1 MNITY
6 RQLKA
11 FMLVAR
17 LGNFTRAAEQLH
29 ITQAG
34 LSVMIRELEAQLDNR
49 LFDRTT
55 RTVTLTAAGEKFL
68 PAAKTAV
75 NELEAAAAELTDIGE
90 RSRRNLRVAA
100 TPLVSSNLL
109 PAVCALFRKR
119 HPEIHVQLIDND
131 LQRVHALV
139 ENGEVD
145 FGVGFFFKAARGV
158 ERSLLCS
165 FQLMRVSSLDSGA
178 PDHAS
183 NSKSRRLPAVG
194 KVPWSTMANDVLIGL
209 PLDNPIQQ
217 LVEKNLSKIGR
228 GNEERQ
234 VFNHFDTLIAMV
246 AAGMGNTII
255 PTFAMQACRRHRV
268 RTELLTEPEVTLGF
282 YRITKRGRAQSALA
296 VEFSDTL
303 VALLPGLESG
313 C

>member
-1 MNITY
+1 MNISY

-55 RTVTLTAAGEKFL
+55 RTVILTAAGEKFL
-68 PAAKTAV
+68 PAAKMAV
-75 NELEAAAAELTDIGE
+75 NELDAAAAELTDIGE
-90 RSRRNLRVAA
+90 RSRRHLRIAA

-109 PAVCALFRKR
+109 PAACASFRKK
-119 HPEIHVQLIDND
+119 HPEIKVQLIDND
-131 LQRVHALV
+131 LHRVHALV

-145 FGVGFFFKAARGV
+145 FGMGFFFKAARGV

-165 FQLMRVSSLDSGA
+165 FQLMRVTSFDSGA
-178 PDHAS
+178 PGHAPV
-183 NSKSRRLPAVG
+183 SKSRRSPAVG
-194 KVPWSTMANDVLIGL
+194 KVPWSAMADEVLIGL
-209 PLDNPIQQ
+209 PPDNPIQQ
-217 LVEKNLSKIGR
+217 LVETNLTKIGR

-246 AAGMGNTII
+246 AAGMGSTII

-282 YRITKRGRAQSALA
+282 YRITKRGRAKSALA

-303 VALLPGLESG
+303 VALLPGLESAS
-313 C
+313 

>member
-1 MNITY
+1 MNISY

-34 LSVMIRELEAQLDNR
+34 LSVMMRELEAQLDNR

-55 RTVTLTAAGEKFL
+55 RTVALTAAGEKFL
-68 PAAKTAV
+68 PAATRAV
-75 NELEAAAAELTDIGE
+75 NELELAAAELTDIGE
-90 RSRRNLRVAA
+90 RSHRKLRVAA
-100 TPLVSSNLL
+100 TPLVSSDLL
-109 PAVCALFRKR
+109 PAVCASFRKK
-119 HPEIHVQLIDND
+119 HPEINVQLIDSD
-131 LQRVHALV
+131 LNRVHAMV

-145 FGVGFFFKAARGV
+145 FGMGFFFKSARGV

-165 FQLMRVSSLDSGA
+165 FQLMRVTSLDGGTA
-178 PDHAS
+178 GHA
-183 NSKSRRLPAVG
+183 SKSRRLP
-194 KVPWSTMANDVLIGL
+194 KVEKVQWSAMANDVLIGL
-209 PLDNPIQQ
+209 PPDNPIQQ
-217 LVEKNLSKIGR
+217 LVETHLATIGR

-234 VFNHFDTLIAMV
+234 VFNYFDTLIAMA
-246 AAGMGNTII
+246 AAGMGTAII

-268 RTELLTEPEVTLGF
+268 RTDLLTEPEVTLGF
-282 YRITKRGRAQSALA
+282 YRISKRGRPKSHLA

-303 VALLPGLESG
+303 VALLPGLESAS
-313 C
+313 